1 MDYVRDENGAV
12 FEKNFSSSIT
22 FGNGDSE
29 DYWDYYLN
37 NTWYNSITQNYKNML
52 VEGTYYLGH
61 VGPNVNYKSTICTIA
76 SNTVTIKD
84 CEKTTNIWTG
94 YVGIPIIGEMFASQQ
109 TTDYTQSEYMWLM
122 TPSSSLN
129 LDVVATGGYGNYYS
143 PTEYKYVVRP
153 SITLNSAVKIIGGTG
168 LKNDPFEISL

>member
-1 MDYVRDENGAV
+1 MN
-12 FEKNFSSSIT
+12 
-22 FGNGDSE
+22 
-29 DYWDYYLN
+29 
-37 NTWYNSITQNYKNML
+37 Q
-52 VEGTYYLGH
+52 
-61 VGPNVNYKSTICTIA
+61 
-76 SNTVTIKD
+76 
-84 CEKTTNIWTG
+84 KTTNIWTG